1 MIGVLV
7 DDVYYFA
14 PQVNVVVLKA
24 VRQTVKRWY
33 RDVFISKYA
42 FIGEREKE
50 YTAPWQV
57 PQWIF
62 QEDLKPLDTDVA
74 HWILR
79 RSNLAG
85 VQVELS
91 ERSKTTRH
99 WCCALDTLK
108 VKFGRHLSGSFR
120 ISKPT
125 IQRCQ
130 HQAIDLTNLIDMYSA
145 CYCDAQS
152 VFNYMHTSLCV
163 Q

>member
-33 RDVFISKYA
+33 RDVFILKYA

-99 WCCALDTLK
+99 WCRALDTLK
-108 VKFGRHLSGSFR
+108 VKFGRHLSGSLEDLNPLYNDV
-120 ISKPT
+120 S
-125 IQRCQ
+125 
-130 HQAIDLTNLIDMYSA
+130 IDLTNLTDMYSA